1 MPQNRWV
8 SNASWRP
15 AAIPEG
21 PVLPSLEAVYL
32 TDPVLLAAVLPPP
45 LEAPP
50 EPRVH
55 AGEPRMPGP
64 HGGVWSCADRLVGHV
79 LANCHDRACPG
90 HLAKVGT
97 GVRHLSRLHKNSGL
111 SELFSNRGRKSG
123 IPDLR

>member
-8 SNASWRP
+8 SNAAWRP

-55 AGEPRMPGP
+55 ARVTSIDLALPN
-64 HGGVWSCADRLVGHV
+64 GHR
-79 LANCHDRACPG
+79 HQE
-90 HLAKVGT
+90 KVGFFAVDAALPRHT
-97 GVRHLSRLHKNSGL
+97 GRVSTDDSHRPRVGGGDQPGALRRAQ
-111 SELFSNRGRKSG
+111 EAGR
-123 IPDLR
+123 D